1 MTDLHSPDNELPGA
15 IIGLPIP
22 EPNTILRN
30 DSKVL
35 VGENGC
41 SKYFMLGKL
50 EVWRQ
55 VWSARQWQ
63 RKYLDFYTS
72 PTKAE
77 QRFLGKPH
85 SAGTRPSV
93 GLRSDD
99 ALPSPMT
106 PSTRCAHRLVANRP
120 IPRAL
125 FGDHKRHDFLTW
137 WLFSKRAA

>member
-1 MTDLHSPDNELPGA
+1 MSG
-15 IIGLPIP
+15 GLQQQLSVIHYFVD
-22 EPNTILRN
+22 EAG
-30 DSKVL
+30 DSVLFDRKGKVL

-50 EVWRQ
+50 ELWRQ